1 MFDKKKLIEIVRS
14 FSKLRVIVVGDLVL
28 DEYLFGKSSRISREA
43 PVPIV
48 DLEGAEVRPGG
59 AANTCA
65 NVSAMGAKVTAVGV
79 VGADRS
85 GELLKKVLRQQGI
98 NDKSVYSVK
107 TRATTTKTR
116 VLAGDIH
123 TTRQQLLRIDRGE
136 RNPLPFSVSKKIADK
151 LVKLAETHDAVALS
165 DYGFGILSEHVL
177 KALVEIAKSKP
188 VVADSRFDLMKLE
201 KVTVVTPN
209 EPETEQ
215 ALNMKLKGEGEV
227 VSAGKTLLRKLG
239 CEMALITRGNKGMA
253 LIQRGKKPFFLPIAQ
268 NKEAVDVT
276 GAGDTVVS
284 AFTLALAAKATAE
297 ESAFIANHSAS
308 VAVSR
313 SGAVAVSWE
322 EIIASIELSQDS
334 NPR

>member
-1 MFDKKKLIEIVRS
+1 MFDKEKLVEIVRS
-14 FSKLRVIVVGDLVL
+14 FSRLRIIVVGDLVL

-65 NVSAMGAKVTAVGV
+65 NAAAMGARVTAVGV
-79 VGADRS
+79 VGDDRS
-85 GELLKKVLRQQGI
+85 GELLREVLRQRGI
-98 NDKSVYSVK
+98 NYKSVYTVK

-136 RNPLPFSVSKKIADK
+136 RKPLPASVADRIAERI
-151 LVKLAETHDAVALS
+151 LNLAESHDAVALS
-165 DYGFGILSEHVL
+165 DYGFGILSEPVL
-177 KALVEIAKSKP
+177 KALAEIAVKKP
-188 VVADSRFDLMKLE
+188 VVADSRFELMKLAE
-201 KVTVVTPN
+201 LTVVTPN

-215 ALNMKLKGEGEV
+215 ALNMKLHGENEV
-227 VSAGKTLLRKLG
+227 VSAGKILLKKLA
-239 CEMALITRGNKGMA
+239 CKMALITRGNKGMA
-253 LIQRGKKPFFLPIAQ
+253 LVQRNKKPFFLPIAQ
-268 NKEAVDVT
+268 DKEAVDVT
-276 GAGDTVVS
+276 GAGDTVVA
-284 AFTLALAAKATAE
+284 AFTLALAAGAAPE
-297 ESAFIANHSAS
+297 EAAFIANHSAS

-313 SGAVAVSWE
+313 SGAVAVGGE

-334 NPR
+334 LAR